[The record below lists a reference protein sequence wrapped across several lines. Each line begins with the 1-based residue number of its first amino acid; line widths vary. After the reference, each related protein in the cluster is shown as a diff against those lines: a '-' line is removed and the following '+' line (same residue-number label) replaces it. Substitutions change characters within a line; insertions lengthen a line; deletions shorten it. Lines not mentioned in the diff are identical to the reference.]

1 MSYIYDFFD
10 NHMEIS
16 GAIVFGIVAVA
27 ACIAMAA
34 ALSGAM

>member
-16 GAIVFGIVAVA
+16 GAIVFGIVAVT

>member
-1 MSYIYDFFD
+1 MSYIYNFFD

-16 GAIVFGIVAVA
+16 GAIVFGVVTVA

-34 ALSGAM
+34 ALSGAL